1 MVLTLA
7 LSYSGRMEITNAVK
21 SIAKKVDVGEISISE
36 IDESTIQEHLYTSDL
51 PELDLLIR
59 TGGDLRLSN
68 YMLWQVAYA
77 ELFFTELRWPDF
89 TESEFKKAILAFQK
103 RVRKFGLTEEQ
114 LLSKKV

>member
-1 MVLTLA
+1 MSTGE
-7 LSYSGRMEITNAVK
+7 LS
-21 SIAKKVDVGEISISE
+21 VDE
-36 IDESTIQEHLYTSDL
+36 IDESTVEEHLYTVDL

-68 YMLWQVAYA
+68 YLLWQVAYS
-77 ELFFTELRWPDF
+77 ELFFTELNWPDF
-89 TESEFKKAILAFQK
+89 TDSEFRRAILAFQK